1 MAASSTPKLLKSARQ
16 AVWKA
21 LREWPLWTAKIQTPY
36 ETDDEVRRFI
46 QQDANVSRCPAM
58 SVLWRTTNPEWWVHS
73 QQEWKCPLE
82 VSIWVPSDSLS
93 LSEDLI
99 EDAIDAVFRAETQAS
114 VAGGRVFVVQ
124 SECGNHPQILS
135 MDFGVPVQAGENG
148 QHRLLQSSVVFHLPL
163 KKRPIMAP
171 NS

>member
-1 MAASSTPKLLKSARQ
+1 MAATSTTKLLKPARQ

-21 LREWPLWTAKIQTPY
+21 LREWPRWTEKIQTTY
-36 ETDDEVRRFI
+36 ETDDDVRRFL
-46 QQDANVSRCPAM
+46 QQEANLSRCPAM
-58 SVLWRTTNPEWWVHS
+58 SALWRTTNPEWWVHS

-82 VSIWVPSDSLS
+82 ISIWVPVDRLS
-93 LSEDLI
+93 LSEDLL
-99 EDAIDAVFRAETQAS
+99 EDAIDAVFRAEAQQS

-124 SECGNHPQILS
+124 AECGSHPQILA
-135 MDFGVPVQAGENG
+135 MEIGVPIQAGENG
-148 QHRLLQSSVVFHLPL
+148 QHRLLQSSVVLQLPL